1 MVKLAS
7 FYYIPPFLNIPQGSI
22 CDLLSHEDHDYPC
35 PYHERMDS
43 KVCLD
48 SAHLSGQVPKHPNC
62 RVTIHFGAQH
72 SRICDETDF
81 TVENYCKALNALTV
95 KSALNE
101 NSSSLYSVSMTINEW
116 PRSVQCK
123 AKERAANGRLACG
136 SFNRTILQII
146 MCLATG
152 QVMSRSAEGALP
164 G

>member
-35 PYHERMDS
+35 PYHETAIFISYCREWIQKFCTFERSSTKASQLQSDKLTAFRDVWTMFIENL
-43 KVCLD
+43 K
-48 SAHLSGQVPKHPNC
+48 NC
-62 RVTIHFGAQH
+62 TVHFGAQH
-72 SRICDETDF
+72 SRICDEETDF

-116 PRSVQCK
+116 PRSVQW
-123 AKERAANGRLACG
+123 
-136 SFNRTILQII
+136 
-146 MCLATG
+146 
-152 QVMSRSAEGALP
+152 
-164 G
+164 